1 MLLPRESDGTEST
14 EPDSVTPSDMAGTV
28 AAGAAGDETVAKI
41 FETMEY
47 GPAPEDAKVAQV
59 NRRGRDSALRP
70 AVMAEEAVEEEEED
84 RVEIRPCG
92 SIIAI
97 ILFLLFITITTMTR
111 EP

>member
-1 MLLPRESDGTEST
+1 MHLPRESDGTETT

-28 AAGAAGDETVAKI
+28 VAGAAGDETVAKI

-59 NRRGRDSALRP
+59 NKTERKGP

-97 ILFLLFITITTMTR
+97 ILLLLFITITL
-111 EP
+111 

>member
-28 AAGAAGDETVAKI
+28 VAGAAGDETVAKI

-59 NRRGRDSALRP
+59 KRRGRDSVLRP
-70 AVMAEEAVEEEEED
+70 AVMAEEAVEEED

-97 ILFLLFITITTMTR
+97 ILFLLFITITL
-111 EP
+111 